1 MGEKEVEREG
11 GKVDKGR
18 NYISV
23 RVSIDPMKHH
33 VQKENWREKTLF
45 GLHFHSTAHH
55 LRNLGQ
61 ELKQGRTLET
71 GAGPEAMEECC
82 LLACSSWLVQPVFL

>member
-1 MGEKEVEREG
+1 
-11 GKVDKGR
+11 VDKGR

-45 GLHFHSTAHH
+45 GLHFHYAVH
-55 LRNLGQ
+55 N
-61 ELKQGRTLET
+61 
-71 GAGPEAMEECC
+71 
-82 LLACSSWLVQPVFL
+82 

>member
-1 MGEKEVEREG
+1 MAVLLKVPIATVKHHDQKASWG
-11 GKVDKGR
+11 GK
-18 NYISV
+18 S
-23 RVSIDPMKHH
+23 
-33 VQKENWREKTLF
+33 LF

-82 LLACSSWLVQPVFL
+82 LLACFQWLAHCAFL